1 MCDKL
6 RLVDSELKVMEVL
19 WGAGEM
25 PARQVAAVLKDSTG
39 WNVNTTYTLIK
50 RCMEKGAVER
60 EEPGFLCRALVSR
73 EQVQRSRT
81 RELIDKVYGGQRESL
96 FAALLDSEPI
106 SWEELRRLRALI
118 DQMEARAGQDD

>member
-1 MCDKL
+1 MCDTM

-106 SWEELRRLRALI
+106 SGEELRRLRALI

>member
-1 MCDKL
+1 MCDKM
-6 RLVDSELKVMEVL
+6 RLGDSELKVMEVL

-60 EEPGFLCRALVSR
+60 AEPGFLCRALVSR
-73 EQVQRSRT
+73 EQVPRSRT
-81 RELIDKVYGGQRESL
+81 RELIDKVSGGR
-96 FAALLDSEPI
+96 LDRAPSAG
-106 SWEELRRLRALI
+106 EELRRLRALI

>member
-1 MCDKL
+1 MCDKM

-81 RELIDKVYGGQRESL
+81 RELIDKVEGGQRESL

-106 SWEELRRLRALI
+106 SGEELRRLRALI

>member
-1 MCDKL
+1 
-6 RLVDSELKVMEVL
+6 MEVL

-60 EEPGFLCRALVSR
+60 EDHPQQGHP
-73 EQVQRSRT
+73 RSPLFPVNRPA
-81 RELIDKVYGGQRESL
+81 RPWPPSGQSGP
-96 FAALLDSEPI
+96 AAASVPPPK
-106 SWEELRRLRALI
+106 W
-118 DQMEARAGQDD
+118 ARCPWL